1 MKRLLLLVVL
11 AVCMAG
17 TSLAQ
22 EAEHLKF
29 KGIPIEGS
37 VDDFGKKL
45 VAEGFSQVAKNAY
58 RGKFMRSDCTVV
70 LIAADNGMIWRVAI
84 AFGDV
89 KTWSTLRSSFDGY
102 IDLYKEKYG
111 APTKVTK
118 TFTGHYANSVQSSPD
133 MAMYAIYNDA
143 CNYNAYWKLKQ
154 GSIDMSI
161 VKGKSI
167 KSGVIVITY
176 TDDANKAVVRSA
188 DLDEI

>member
-1 MKRLLLLVVL
+1 MFAIFAL
-11 AVCMAG
+11 G
-17 TSLAQ
+17 ISSAQ
-22 EAEHLKF
+22 ETEHLKF

-45 VAEGFSQVAKNAY
+45 VAGGFSQIAKNAY

-89 KTWSTLRSSFDGY
+89 KTWSTLRSAFDGY

-111 APTKVTK
+111 APAKVTK
-118 TFTGHYANSVQSSPD
+118 TFTGNYVDLVRNSPD
-133 MAMYAIYNDA
+133 WAMYAIGEDA

-154 GSIDMSI
+154 GLIDMRI
-161 VKGKSI
+161 VKGKSYGRGSI
-167 KSGVIVITY
+167 MITY
-176 TDDANKAVVRSA
+176 TDDTNKAVVRSA